1 KIIEFLN
8 TVINVTNDNTLEFD
22 KLERETN
29 DKIQNLVNQF
39 TDLRDWLEGEGL
51 EENTSNVLDEWFQNG
66 KLETIINENVFNMKA
81 DKTEVDTLS
90 AQLAQK
96 ANVTEV
102 GLALDNKRDKT
113 VKITNEDL
121 DISTDQNKIKLV
133 NLSDEMQQALTG
145 NAPALATIDNNSI
158 TTEKYGDGS
167 VTPSKM
173 KYKKCDITFYRATT
187 PYIKVDFS
195 TMKI

>member
-1 KIIEFLN
+1 MNLQPLLIPNATIHKYKRYLPTAFDESLSLLEKVNKIIEFLN

-121 DISTDQNKIKLV
+121 DISTDQNKIK
-133 NLSDEMQQALTG
+133 
-145 NAPALATIDNNSI
+145 
-158 TTEKYGDGS
+158 
-167 VTPSKM
+167 
-173 KYKKCDITFYRATT
+173 
-187 PYIKVDFS
+187 
-195 TMKI
+195 